1 MTWISRRG
9 LWAWHN
15 QAWPK
20 AGQSHHRW
28 SGKKLQT
35 GLLAQMIKQA
45 AHRGEWRGWRP
56 SASWNGHLWVSRADR
71 VLWENL
77 PRAWIQDGHRTHWTH
92 FTDGGHWGSEG
103 PHAFPHSTEQEMEG
117 PAQGFTTHILCPR
130 DLGIQLF
137 LQGHSLPQWSSDCP
151 CERLYK
157 VVAKRL

>member
-20 AGQSHHRW
+20 AGLSHHRW

-71 VLWENL
+71 VLWISPELGSRMPQNSL
-77 PRAWIQDGHRTHWTH
+77 DPFYRW
-92 FTDGGHWGSEG
+92 GHWGSEG
-103 PHAFPHSTEQEMEG
+103 THAFPHSTEQEMEG

-137 LQGHSLPQWSSDCP
+137 LQGHSSPSGALTAPVRGCIK
-151 CERLYK
+151 L
-157 VVAKRL
+157 